1 MTGQLMMRLLHAAS
15 SLLALSPAAALPL
28 REAGCGYDAK
38 QDCAFPRRV
47 VNANYSYPHYPKR
60 LVYSLTG
67 KWQFAFLNHTEWSA
81 NATTLPSDLSFDTT
95 AQVPSAFDAKWGTG
109 LQYSRGAGVY
119 RAQVAIPVGQPA
131 ALHFEA
137 CSIYCRIFV
146 DGTEVANNTAG
157 GFTPFWVSIAAAKT
171 SSRTLTVVASN
182 VFDPVLTPTQA
193 AYYDFYQYGGIIRE
207 ATLHVLPVVKDDNN
221 PVAWAPWAS
230 IQRVVVDPLAAA
242 GGEPSGEVNV
252 TIVLRDAPAVKQVQ
266 LWVCFDACP
275 KPVLKQYAQVN
286 GVVFLPAVAV
296 PNFKVWSPASPKLHT
311 LTVEVFQGTGPA
323 VSCDSILV
331 RFGLRTVKASG
342 RHVLINGKP
351 TKLHGYNRHDMFPQL
366 GPSLT
371 PPIYDADLKLLGGK
385 QMEGNF
391 IRGSHYPQDPRF
403 LDRCDEAGVMVWE
416 ETLAWGNPAKIL
428 TEPAFLDASL
438 ATANAMLDRDT
449 NHPAIMYVLLLL
461 LLLLLLVAVLV
472 LVLRLMLLV
481 LRLMLLVL
489 LFALLEL
496 LALTPLRSFWGF
508 FNEGFTDD
516 KKSCPAYEA
525 MSKTFKGRDS
535 TRLVTWADNRG
546 QKGLCY
552 EFADVVSNNYY
563 PGWYNG
569 PASGIKQTWTD
580 RATWYGS
587 LARLLADILSLTS
600 RPRRRRCAT
609 TYPDK
614 PFIISE
620 TGAGGILGQ
629 HSKNQS
635 RWSLE
640 YQATVDGDNADVAM
654 ADANIAGLTL
664 WQFCDIKVDQSNTS
678 SGRPGG
684 INNKGVVSQWRAPKP
699 AAAVVAAAYAKVAV
713 QED

>member
-1 MTGQLMMRLLHAAS
+1 MQMGALLA
-15 SLLALSPAAALPL
+15 SLLALAPVAAALP
-28 REAGCGYDAK
+28 RRDDAGVA
-38 QDCAFPRRV
+38 AFPRRDV
-47 VNANYSYPHYPKR
+47 IANYSYPHYPKR

-67 KWQFAFLNHTEWSA
+67 EWQFTFLNHTEWSA
-81 NATTLPSDLSFDTT
+81 NATALPSDLSFDTT
-95 AQVPSAFDAKWGTG
+95 TQVPSAWDAQWGTG

-119 RAQVAIPVGQPA
+119 RAKVAIPAGRPA

-146 DGTEVANNTAG
+146 DGAEIANSTAG
-157 GFTPFWVSIAAAKT
+157 GFTPFWVSVPAAKT
-171 SSRTLTVVASN
+171 EARTLTVVASN

-207 ATLHVLPVVKDDNN
+207 ATLHVLQLDS
-221 PVAWAPWAS
+221 AQ
-230 IQRVVVDPLAAA
+230 IQRVSVDPLAEAA
-242 GGEPSGEVNV
+242 GGVPSGKANV
-252 TIVLRDAPAVKQVQ
+252 TIVLRDAPAGQTVQ
-266 LWVCFDACP
+266 MALCFDVPCGETPNSCQPCP
-275 KPVLKQYAQVN
+275 THGKLKNYAHVN
-286 GVVFLPAVAV
+286 GVVSLPAVAV
-296 PNFKVWSPASPKLHT
+296 PNFTIWSPASPNLHT
-311 LTVEVFQGTGPA
+311 LTVELYKGSSPSMST
-323 VSCDSILV
+323 DSILV
-331 RFGLRTVKASG
+331 RFGLRTVQASG

-371 PPIYDADLKLLGGK
+371 TEIYDADLTLLGGK
-385 QMEGNF
+385 QLEGNF

-449 NHPAIMYVLLLL
+449 NHPAII
-461 LLLLLLVAVLV
+461 
-472 LVLRLMLLV
+472 
-481 LRLMLLVL
+481 
-489 LFALLEL
+489 
-496 LALTPLRSFWGF
+496 FWGF
-508 FNEGFTDD
+508 FNEGSSDD
-516 KKSCPAYEA
+516 KASCPAYEA
-525 MSKTFKGRDS
+525 MSKAFKGRDA

-546 QKGLCY
+546 QKGQCY
-552 EFADVVSNNYY
+552 EFADVVSNNFY

-569 PASGIKQTWTD
+569 PASGIKKTWTD
-580 RATWYGS
+580 RATW
-587 LARLLADILSLTS
+587 
-600 RPRRRRCAT
+600 CAT
-609 TYPDK
+609 AYPSK

-654 ADANIAGLTL
+654 TDDNIAGLAL

-678 SGRPGG
+678 SSRPGG

-699 AAAVVAAAYAKVAV
+699 AAAVVAAAYAKAAV
-713 QED
+713 

>member
-1 MTGQLMMRLLHAAS
+1 MTGQLMMRLLLAAS
-15 SLLALSPAAALPL
+15 LLLALSPAAALPL

-81 NATTLPSDLSFDTT
+81 NATALPSDLSFDTT

-119 RAQVAIPVGQPA
+119 RAQVAIQVGQPA

-275 KPVLKQYAQVN
+275 KPVLKEYAQVK

-371 PPIYDADLKLLGGK
+371 PPIYDADLRLLGGK

-416 ETLAWGNPAKIL
+416 EALAWGNPAKIL

-449 NHPAIMYVLLLL
+449 NHPAII
-461 LLLLLLVAVLV
+461 
-472 LVLRLMLLV
+472 
-481 LRLMLLVL
+481 
-489 LFALLEL
+489 
-496 LALTPLRSFWGF
+496 FWGF

-535 TRLVTWADNRG
+535 TRLVTWADDRG
-546 QKGLCY
+546 QNGLCY

-580 RATWYGS
+580 RATW
-587 LARLLADILSLTS
+587 
-600 RPRRRRCAT
+600 CAT

-699 AAAVVAAAYAKVAV
+699 AAAVVAAAYADVVGGVPAPNLV
-713 QED
+713 L